1 MRQGYC
7 KGCILKK
14 WIKKMKS
21 NRSRQFWKMI
31 VAFLSIVCFVQGV
44 ILVTLFFNR
53 QPSNSYF
60 DSFDT
65 YSSHLNQ
72 KLKNQTKDNF
82 ELFDRFF
89 NDDFF
94 SSNTDPFKEMAR
106 LSRELEQRMGGN
118 NRNRLKN
125 YWDEWTGRRFTKS
138 DTHIAVETKEQ
149 KDAFIVT
156 IKVPN
161 LEANSLNIDISN
173 NGISIDGTFYKK
185 VERKDNK
192 NQVIG
197 THEIKQTFSR
207 QIPIPANT
215 KAEDAEILT
224 EKDRVIITLPK
235 N

>member
-1 MRQGYC
+1 M
-7 KGCILKK
+7 
-14 WIKKMKS
+14 
-21 NRSRQFWKMI
+21 MI
-31 VAFLSIVCFVQGV
+31 VAFLSIVCLVQST

-53 QPSNSYF
+53 QPSNSFLDNF
-60 DSFDT
+60 DR
-65 YSSHLNQ
+65 YSSHLNR
-72 KLKNQTKDNF
+72 KFKNQTKDNF

-94 SSNTDPFKEMAR
+94 LSNTDPFNEMDR
-106 LSRELEQRMGGN
+106 LSRELEQRMEGN

-125 YWDEWTGRRFTKS
+125 YWDEWTGKRFSKS
-138 DTHIAVETKEQ
+138 DTNIAVETKEE

-173 NGISIDGTFYKK
+173 GGISIDGTFHKK

-192 NQVIG
+192 DQVIG

-207 QIPIPANT
+207 QIPIPDNT

-235 N
+235 S

>member
-1 MRQGYC
+1 ME
-7 KGCILKK
+7 
-14 WIKKMKS
+14 S
-21 NRSRQFWKMI
+21 NRSRQLWVMI
-31 VAFLSIVCFVQGV
+31 VSVLSIVCLVQSV
-44 ILVTLFFNR
+44 ILVTLFINR
-53 QPSNSYF
+53 QPSNSFF

-65 YSSHLNQ
+65 YSSHLNREF
-72 KLKNQTKDNF
+72 KNQAKDNF

-94 SSNTDPFKEMAR
+94 SKNNDPFKEMDR
-106 LSRELEQRMGGN
+106 LRRELEQRMGGN
-118 NRNRLKN
+118 NSNRFKN
-125 YWDEWTGRRFTKS
+125 YWDEWTGKRFIS
-138 DTHIAVETKEQ
+138 NDSNIAVETKEQ

-156 IKVPN
+156 IKVQN

-173 NGISIDGTFYKK
+173 GGISIDGTFHKK

-192 NQVIG
+192 DQVIG

-207 QIPIPANT
+207 QIPIPDNT

-235 N
+235 R